1 MENLQKGP
9 IFVLRI
15 EDVIDEFI
23 MSMTM
28 DKIATPLLDKYVCI

>member
-1 MENLQKGP
+1 MITNLMENLQKGP

-28 DKIATPLLDKYVCI
+28 CI